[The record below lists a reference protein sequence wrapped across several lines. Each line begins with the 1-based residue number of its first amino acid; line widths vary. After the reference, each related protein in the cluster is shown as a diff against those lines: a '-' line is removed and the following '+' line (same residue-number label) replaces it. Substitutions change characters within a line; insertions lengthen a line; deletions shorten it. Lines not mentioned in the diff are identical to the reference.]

1 MIISRRQKLLL
12 LKFLSLFSVVRGYN
26 VLVIALAQY
35 LTSIYILAPDSSVTS
50 ILFDPY
56 LFCIVAASAIA
67 IASGYIINSFY
78 DAEKDLI
85 NRPTKTLLD
94 RFVSQ
99 RFKLTTYFV
108 LNFVSVIFASYV
120 SFRSVVFFS
129 AYIFGIWFYSHKLK
143 RMAFIGNVVSATLA
157 IAPFFAIFVYY
168 KNFQLVIFVH
178 AVFLFLIILIRELVK
193 DLQNIKGDLVQN
205 YKTIPVVYGERSS
218 KIIITMFT
226 LLSFVPA
233 YLLIARFEVG
243 HMYLFFYACIFL
255 LLIFLFIL
263 WRSSTK
269 THYVVLH
276 NILKLIIVSGVL
288 SILLIDIDLVLH
300 RIH

>member
-1 MIISRRQKLLL
+1 
-12 LKFLSLFSVVRGYN
+12 
-26 VLVIALAQY
+26 
-35 LTSIYILAPDSSVTS
+35 
-50 ILFDPY
+50 
-56 LFCIVAASAIA
+56 
-67 IASGYIINSFY
+67 
-78 DAEKDLI
+78 
-85 NRPTKTLLD
+85 
-94 RFVSQ
+94 
-99 RFKLTTYFV
+99 
-108 LNFVSVIFASYV
+108 YV

-129 AYIFGIWFYSHKLK
+129 SYIFGIWFYSHKLK
-143 RMAFIGNVVSATLA
+143 RVTFLGNLVSATLA

-193 DLQNIKGDLVQN
+193 DLENIKGDLIQN
-205 YKTIPVVYGERSS
+205 YKTIPVVYGEKIS
-218 KIIITMFT
+218 KTIITLFT
-226 LLSFVPA
+226 ILAFVPA

-255 LLIFLFIL
+255 LLVFLFIL

-288 SILLIDIDLVLH
+288 SIL
-300 RIH
+300 

>member
-35 LTSIYILAPDSSVTS
+35 LTSLYILAPDKSVSS

-94 RFVSQ
+94 RIVSQ

-143 RMAFIGNVVSATLA
+143 RMTFIGNVVSATLA

-193 DLQNIKGDLVQN
+193 DLQNIKGDLAQN
-205 YKTIPVVYGERSS
+205 YKTVAVSYGERSS
-218 KIIITMFT
+218 KIIITFFT

-233 YLLIARFEVG
+233 YFLITEFEVG

-263 WRSSTK
+263 WNSTTK

-276 NILKLIIVSGVL
+276 NILKFIIVSGVL
-288 SILLIDIDLVLH
+288 SILLIDIDLVLN
-300 RIH
+300 RLY

>member
-1 MIISRRQKLLL
+1 
-12 LKFLSLFSVVRGYN
+12 
-26 VLVIALAQY
+26 
-35 LTSIYILAPDSSVTS
+35 
-50 ILFDPY
+50 
-56 LFCIVAASAIA
+56 
-67 IASGYIINSFY
+67 
-78 DAEKDLI
+78 DLI

-94 RFVSQ
+94 RIVSQ

-143 RMAFIGNVVSATLA
+143 RMTFIGNVFSATLA

-193 DLQNIKGDLVQN
+193 DLQNIKGDLAQN
-205 YKTIPVVYGERSS
+205 YKTVAVSYGERSS
-218 KIIITMFT
+218 KIIITFFT

-233 YLLIARFEVG
+233 YFLITEFEVG

-263 WRSSTK
+263 WNSTTK

-276 NILKLIIVSGVL
+276 NILKFIIVSGVL
-288 SILLIDIDLVLH
+288 SILLIDIDLVLN
-300 RIH
+300 RLY

>member
-1 MIISRRQKLLL
+1 MFNRRQKLLL

-35 LTSIYILAPDSSVTS
+35 LTSIYILAPASPVAK

-94 RFVSQ
+94 RIVSQ
-99 RFKLTTYFV
+99 RFKLSTYFI
-108 LNFVSVIFASYV
+108 LNFVSVIIASYV

-129 AYIFGIWFYSHKLK
+129 TYIFGIWLYSHKLK
-143 RMAFIGNVVSATLA
+143 RIPFLGNLVSATLA

-168 KNFQLVIFVH
+168 KNFQFVIFVH
-178 AVFLFLIILIRELVK
+178 AIFLFLIILIRELVK
-193 DLQNIKGDLVQN
+193 DLENIKGDLIQN
-205 YKTIPVVYGERSS
+205 YKTIPVVYGEKSS
-218 KIIITMFT
+218 KIIISFFT

-233 YLLIARFEVG
+233 YLLIAKFEVG
-243 HMYLFFYACIFL
+243 HMYLFFYACVFL

-263 WRSSTK
+263 WKSSTK
-269 THYVVLH
+269 THYVILH
-276 NILKLIIVSGVL
+276 NILKFIILSGVL
-288 SILLIDIDLVLH
+288 SILLIDLDLVLH
-300 RIH
+300 RIG